1 VTQAQTSK
9 ERGEVLVAIMND
21 PADFAIAQERQWY
34 RIPVNSAPK
43 RWPPQWLAFYQ
54 TKIFSEEKYS
64 IKHFASVRK
73 IQTAT
78 RQELFPDEPQNEK
91 SSRTY
96 YQLMLEPLQTLS
108 TPIISQRW
116 RRIVFIPTTWE
127 KFIQATEINDL
138 YDESPLEDR
147 LWAELKQLLLL
158 AERQYYLQVENQIFC
173 LDFALF
179 CRNGKLNIE
188 TDGDTWHSSR
198 DRIEE
203 DNLRDNY
210 ITTAGWHIL
219 RFNSTQINN
228 QLIKYCIPMIV
239 KAIKRF
245 GGLDKT
251 LISTTPV
258 REYVVRDQILQLELF
273 ERHFKQEPEEVF
285 RSSPKDTTAP
295 YGKSGKSTRP
305 RKSINKTD
313 QAELFEDM
321 PKSMPRRK
329 RKLGK

>member
-1 VTQAQTSK
+1 VAQVQTSK

-21 PADFAIAQERQWY
+21 PADFAIAQERHWY

-54 TKIFSEEKYS
+54 TKAFAEEKYS
-64 IKHFASVRK
+64 VKYFARVHK

-78 RQELFPDEPQNEK
+78 RQELFPDEPKNEK
-91 SSRTY
+91 SSRVY
-96 YQLMLEPLQTLS
+96 YQLMLEPLQNLP
-108 TPIISQRW
+108 TPIVSQRW

-127 KFIQATEINDL
+127 KFTQASEINDL

-147 LWAELKQLLLL
+147 LWAELKPLLLL
-158 AERQYYLQVENQIFC
+158 AERQYYLQVESQIFC

-188 TDGDTWHSSR
+188 TDGDIWHSTR
-198 DRIEE
+198 DRIDE
-203 DNLRDNY
+203 DNLRDNF

-219 RFNSTQINN
+219 RFNSSQINN
-228 QLIKYCIPMIV
+228 QLIKYCIATIV
-239 KAIKRF
+239 KAINQF

-251 LISTTPV
+251 FTSNTLVHENLI
-258 REYVVRDQILQLELF
+258 RDRILQLDLF

-285 RSSPKDTTAP
+285 LSSSKDTLAH
-295 YGKSGKSTRP
+295 YGKSGKATRP
-305 RKSINKTD
+305 RKSINKTE

-321 PKSMPRRK
+321 PKSTPRRK